1 MAASLLAISIFALPS
16 SASPGLPLKQIADL
30 ELPGNATRLDYQSLD
45 PGRHLLFIA
54 HLGDS
59 EVIAVDTKARRVVA
73 TTKGISDVHGVL
85 VVPEL
90 HTVYA
95 SATGT
100 NEIVAI
106 DERTFKVV
114 ARESGGVYPDGI
126 AFDPITRRIFVS
138 DEHGRTDTVIDTRTN
153 KRVATI
159 ELGGDVGNTQYDS
172 ASHRIFANVQTLR
185 QLVEID
191 PAKAAVI
198 KLHAGSGVC
207 RKPWTAYRA
216 AQTTCVYCMRG
227 ERDAPLDG
235 HADDARRSKL
245 VDRRRS
251 RRTRTRP
258 GKATAVRC
266 RGERYGLDLQR
277 RRSGYPGCAR
287 LSGAGSSHRCGGPGI
302 AFCVFSVGERE
313 RQTRSSSYGTA
324 GAVGARRRVVLRS
337 PLQGSS
343 KPLALASTRGAFGS
357 THRRH

>member
-1 MAASLLAISIFALPS
+1 MAASLLAISISALPS

-198 KLHAGSGVC
+198 KRFTLAAACVGNHGLLFEPGKRRAFIACEESGTLL
-207 RKPWTAYRA
+207 WMD
-216 AQTTCVYCMRG
+216 MRTMRVVQSWSIG
-227 ERDAPLDG
+227 EDPDVLALDPG
-235 HADDARRSKL
+235 
-245 VDRRRS
+245 RRRLFIAAES
-251 RRTRTRP
+251 GTVSIFNDGDRVTRVAQGYLAPAAHTVAVDP
-258 GKATAVRC
+258 ASHFVYFPLENVNGK
-266 RGERYGLDLQR
+266 
-277 RRSGYPGCAR
+277 P
-287 LSGAGSSHRCGGPGI
+287 
-302 AFCVFSVGERE
+302 
-313 RQTRSSSYGTA
+313 
-324 GAVGARRRVVLRS
+324 VLRVMEQRE
-337 PLQGSS
+337 P
-343 KPLALASTRGAFGS
+343 
-357 THRRH
+357 